1 MKRPE
6 RGWRVALCA
15 LALFTAAM
23 PARAQEW
30 RAAAQFG
37 RVSYEGAPITA
48 SSTSTLVLGLNR
60 TDISDWLGV
69 AAGIPLGAD
78 PYWSVAAA
86 RKRFEKGMRLGPLLD
101 LSGHAFLQRDLRRD
115 DTEPSRT
122 SPLDPLLPPD
132 PPPADATPKLSGQGT
147 GGEAAAGM
155 FATVGPVRLE
165 TRLGAAAQAS
175 KLAGVSQQRLLP
187 LADARLSLAKLPLS
201 LSAEARGWSATEG
214 RHVYAGVNAQIVGGP
229 LVVWGS
235 AGQWLQGGTSAIPWT
250 GGVSIA
256 VGERL
261 SFQVSA
267 RGNAFDPLY
276 RTETGL
282 SVAAGTSIRLGGPA
296 RRVPERAPVPAAYD
310 DGRALLRIRTADAAG
325 RPAIAGD
332 FTDWK
337 PQPMRRDGDHWTF
350 AVDLAPGVYHYA
362 FVAEDGRWFVPE
374 TVAGRQSDG
383 MGGYLAVLVVSP

>member
-1 MKRPE
+1 MRRPE
-6 RGWRVALCA
+6 RGCPVALGV

-23 PARAQEW
+23 PAQAQEW

-37 RVSYEGAPITA
+37 RVSYEGAPTTTA
-48 SSTSTLVLGLNR
+48 STSTLAVGLNR
-60 TDISDWLGV
+60 TDISDWLGFS
-69 AAGIPLGAD
+69 AGIPLAD
-78 PYWSVAAA
+78 DPFWGVAAA

-101 LSGHAFLQRDLRRD
+101 LSGHAFLQRELRRD
-115 DTEPSRT
+115 DSEPSRT
-122 SPLDPLLPPD
+122 TPLDPLLPPD
-132 PPPADATPKLSGQGT
+132 PPPADATPKLSGQGA
-147 GGEAAAGM
+147 GGDAAAGL

-175 KLAGVSQQRLLP
+175 ELAGVSQRRLLP
-187 LADARLSLAKLPLS
+187 LADARLLVAKLPLS
-201 LSAEARGWSATEG
+201 LSAEARGWSADEG
-214 RHVYAGVNAQIVGGP
+214 RHVYAGVTAQIVGGP

-235 AGQWLQGGTSAIPWT
+235 VGRWLQGGTSTIPWT
-250 GGVSIA
+250 GGASIA

-282 SVAAGTSIRLGGPA
+282 SVAAGTSIRLGGRA

-310 DGRALLRIRTADAAG
+310 GGRALVRIRAADAAG

-362 FVAEDGRWFVPE
+362 FVAEDGKWFVPE
-374 TVAGRQSDG
+374 VVAGRQSDG
-383 MGGYLAVLVVSP
+383 MGGYVALLVVSP